1 MECRRN
7 PNRQLKSTKR
17 MDFMATPILFT
28 WNLTPSRLSA
38 LREISAPLGV
48 PVRPVAPQ
56 EAAKPLA
63 SLGETVPAPGLAA
76 MPFAEEMLLMVYFPD
91 KLIDRL
97 LAGMKAKGMAIL
109 RKAVLTPTNAGW
121 NSVQLFA
128 ELSREAARF
137 KP

>member
-1 MECRRN
+1 MPR
-7 PNRQLKSTKR
+7 
-17 MDFMATPILFT
+17 PILFT
-28 WNLTPSRLSA
+28 WNLTAERLGN
-38 LREISAPLGV
+38 LREICSALSV

-56 EAAKPLA
+56 ETGKPLA
-63 SLGETVPAPGLAA
+63 SLGEAAPAPELMA
-76 MPFAEEMLLMVYFPD
+76 MPFSGEMLLMAYFPD

-97 LAGMKAKGMAIL
+97 LAGMKAKGIVIP

>member
-1 MECRRN
+1 MAVHSAVQPVERMN
-7 PNRQLKSTKR
+7 PMTS
-17 MDFMATPILFT
+17 PILFT
-28 WNLTPSRLSA
+28 WNLNPGRLSV
-38 LREISAPLGV
+38 LREICAALSV

-56 EAAKPLA
+56 EAEKPLA
-63 SLGETVPAPGLAA
+63 ALGETVPAPGLAA
-76 MPFAEEMLLMVYFPD
+76 MPFAEEMLLMAYFPD

-97 LAGMKAKGMAIL
+97 LAGMKAKGIVIP

>member
-1 MECRRN
+1 MPR
-7 PNRQLKSTKR
+7 TV
-17 MDFMATPILFT
+17 LFT

-38 LREISAPLGV
+38 LREICAPLGV

-56 EAAKPLA
+56 EAVNPLA
-63 SLGETVPAPGLAA
+63 ALGETVPAPGLAA
-76 MPFAEEMLLMVYFPD
+76 MPFAEEMLLMAYFPD

-97 LAGMKAKGMAIL
+97 LAGMKAKGMAIP

-128 ELSREAARF
+128 ELSREAARL